1 MKALIT
7 GGTGFVGSHLVEV
20 LKNRGWELCVLAK
33 DAMFSA
39 DLGVPVTI
47 ADLSDREAVA
57 PLLRDVDYVFHV
69 AGLTR
74 ARKTVDYYMVNHLGT
89 RDLLDACAE
98 HCRALRRFV
107 YVSSLTAVGPRN
119 GAGEITEQSPYHPVS
134 HYGRSK
140 MMAEIEVM
148 ERRNEIPVTIVRP
161 SAVYGPRDRDLFRYF
176 KMIRTGIE
184 PLLGSGA
191 HQLNLVHVRDLVD
204 GIIRAAE
211 HPAAEGEAFFIGGEN
226 YSTAGL
232 CRHIAR
238 AMQRRPFVF
247 HLPEFLIYVVGA
259 AGEATGRLLRRQV
272 FFNVQKVREAVQ
284 EAWTCSIDK
293 ARERIGFEPRVTLD
307 AGMRMT
313 YDWYLEHQWL

>member
-7 GGTGFVGSHLVEV
+7 GGTGFVGSHLVET
-20 LKNRGWELCVLAK
+20 LRDRGWDICVLAK
-33 DAMFSA
+33 DRMFCS

-47 ADLSDREAVA
+47 ADLSDTEALA

-74 ARKTVDYYMVNHLGT
+74 ARKSVDYYIVNHLGT
-89 RDLLDACAE
+89 RDLLRACAE
-98 HCRALRRFV
+98 NCRALKRFV
-107 YVSSLTAVGPRN
+107 YVSSLTAVGPRI
-119 GAGEITEQSPYHPVS
+119 GDLEVTEQSSYHPVS

-140 MMAEIEVM
+140 MMAEMEVM
-148 ERRNEIPVTIVRP
+148 EFADRIPVTIVRP

-191 HQLNLVHVRDLVD
+191 HQLNLIHVQDLVD
-204 GIIRAAE
+204 GMIRAAE
-211 HPAAEGEAFFIGGEN
+211 HPDGEGEAFFIGGEN

-232 CRHIAR
+232 CQHIAH
-238 AMQRRPFVF
+238 AMHKKPLVF
-247 HLPEFLIYVVGA
+247 HLPEFLIYVIGA
-259 AGEATGRLLRRQV
+259 LGEATGRLLRIPV

-293 ARERIGFEPRVTLD
+293 ARDRIGFTPQVRISE
-307 AGMRMT
+307 GMSMT
-313 YDWYLEHQWL
+313 YDWYRQNDWL